1 MEIDGSVR
9 LRGKLATVGRIAKKK
24 NSRKKK
30 KRIAK
35 NDLCLESMIILK
47 GNQPNKS
54 V

>member
-30 KRIAK
+30 RIAK